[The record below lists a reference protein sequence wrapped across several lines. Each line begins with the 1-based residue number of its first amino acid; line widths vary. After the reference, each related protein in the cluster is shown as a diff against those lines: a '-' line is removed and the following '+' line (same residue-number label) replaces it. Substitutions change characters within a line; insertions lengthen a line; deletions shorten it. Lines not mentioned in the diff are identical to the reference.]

1 MPGWHHVTMQKSS
14 QAAKDPVKPWATLIL
29 ALVMALSC
37 CVPGGATAA
46 VAPQD
51 PDSTDRIIIQWR
63 SDVNNA
69 NSEQFDGDLKQAGR
83 KAGNTVREHRS
94 LGGKLHV
101 LQLDQ
106 TQQGA
111 ELAQTL
117 AQWRADPR
125 VAFAEPDRR
134 VRAHTVTPND
144 PLYSGQWYLQAQQ
157 AAATRTN
164 AAWDNSKGGANIATS
179 VVVAIIDSG
188 VRFDHPDLRRAAA
201 GGKLLPGYDF
211 VSADKGNVF
220 LTANDGDG
228 WDADPSDPGDFLT
241 AADLA
246 TSTYSGKKCG
256 AGTNKDQPTRSS
268 WHGTRVAGLIG
279 ADTNN
284 ALGIA
289 GAAYN
294 VRILPLRALGK
305 CGGYDSDVI
314 AAMYWAAGLS
324 IPAPLLQGA
333 PPVNTTPAQ
342 VINMSLGGL
351 GTCSATYTQAVADIT
366 AKGVLIVAS
375 AGNEGG
381 PVDIP
386 ANCPGV
392 LAVAGLRHVGTK
404 VGYSNLGPEVG
415 LSAPAGNCVNT
426 GATDPCLFS
435 LDTTTDSG
443 SQGPVGPDYTNAY
456 NYNVGTSFSAPLAAA
471 AAALMRAVNPGL
483 TPKQLIARL
492 QASARAFPISSD
504 TVPTP
509 AACHLPAGSS
519 DVQNSECLCTTSVCG
534 AGLLDTGA
542 AVTLA
547 LRPSAVAGY
556 SGVVATGRTLT
567 VDGSASSVAS
577 GRGPASYRWTV
588 ASTSGG
594 AASPAFADP
603 TAAVTTVLSPSVGS
617 YTVRLTVTD
626 SAGATDTADITV
638 QATDSGGTVTP
649 TTPPSSS
656 GGGGA
661 LGASA
666 LLGLVLAH
674 AMRRRGPRALPCT
687 RA

>member
-1 MPGWHHVTMQKSS
+1 M
-14 QAAKDPVKPWATLIL
+14 ALLL
-29 ALVMALSC
+29 ALAC
-37 CVPGGATAA
+37 CVPLGASAA
-46 VAPQD
+46 VAQPD
-51 PDSTDRIIIQWR
+51 PDSTDRLIIKWR
-63 SDVNNA
+63 SDVNSA
-69 NSEQFDGDLKQAGR
+69 NSTQFDDELKQAGR
-83 KAGNTVREHRS
+83 KAGNSVRAHRS
-94 LGGKLHV
+94 LGGRLHV
-101 LQLDQ
+101 LQLEQ
-106 TQQGA
+106 TQQGT

-125 VAFAEPDRR
+125 VALAEPDRR
-134 VRAHTVTPND
+134 VHAHTFTPND
-144 PLYSGQWYLQAQQ
+144 PLYAGQWYLQSQQ
-157 AAATRTN
+157 AAATRTHV
-164 AAWDNSKGGANIATS
+164 AWDNSTGGSNIASS
-179 VVVAIIDSG
+179 VIVAVIDSG

-228 WDADPSDPGDFLT
+228 WDADPSDPGDFLS

-246 TSTYSGKKCG
+246 SSTYAGKKCG

-294 VRILPLRALGK
+294 VRIQPLRALGK

-351 GTCSATYTQAVADIT
+351 GSCSATYTQAVADIT

-386 ANCPGV
+386 ANCAGV

-415 LSAPAGNCVNT
+415 IAAPAGNCVNT
-426 GATDPCLFS
+426 GATEPCLFS
-435 LDTTTDSG
+435 LGTTTDSG

-456 NYNVGTSFSAPLAAA
+456 NYNVGTSFSSPLAAA
-471 AAALMRAVNPGL
+471 AVALMRAVNPSL
-483 TPKQLIARL
+483 TPKQLVARL
-492 QASARAFPISSD
+492 QASARAFPATSD

-509 AACHLPAGSS
+509 VACHTPAGSS
-519 DVQNSECLCTTSVCG
+519 DVQSSECLCTTSVCG
-534 AGLLDTGA
+534 AGMLDTGA

-556 SGVVATGRTLT
+556 SGIVATGRLLT
-567 VDGSASSVAS
+567 VDGSASGVAL
-577 GRGPASYRWTV
+577 GRSPATYRWTV

-594 AASPAFADP
+594 AATPAFADP

-617 YTVRLTVTD
+617 YIVRLTVTD
-626 SAGATDTADITV
+626 STGATDTADISV
-638 QATDSGGTVTP
+638 QATDSGGIVTP
-649 TTPPSSS
+649 TTPPS
-656 GGGGA
+656 GGGGGGS
-661 LGASA
+661 LLPSTLLSLA
-666 LLGLVLAH
+666 LLAAL
-674 AMRRRGPRALPCT
+674 RRRLMRPRFKL

>member
-1 MPGWHHVTMQKSS
+1 MPTPP
-14 QAAKDPVKPWATLIL
+14 QAAKDTFEPWASLIL
-29 ALVMALSC
+29 AFVLALAC
-37 CVPGGATAA
+37 CAPLSASAA
-46 VAPQD
+46 VAQPD
-51 PDSTDRIIIQWR
+51 PDSTDRLIIKWR
-63 SDVNNA
+63 SDVNSA
-69 NSEQFDGDLKQAGR
+69 NSTQFDDELKQAGR
-83 KAGNTVREHRS
+83 KAGNSVRAHRS
-94 LGGKLHV
+94 LGGRLHV
-101 LQLDQ
+101 LQLEQ
-106 TQQGA
+106 TQQGT

-125 VAFAEPDRR
+125 VALAEPDRR
-134 VRAHTVTPND
+134 VHAHTFTPND
-144 PLYSGQWYLQAQQ
+144 PLYAGQWYLQSQQ
-157 AAATRTN
+157 AAATRTHV
-164 AAWDNSKGGANIATS
+164 AWDNSTGGSNIASS
-179 VVVAIIDSG
+179 VIVAVIDSG

-228 WDADPSDPGDFLT
+228 WDADPSDPGDFLS

-246 TSTYSGKKCG
+246 SSTYAGKKCG

-294 VRILPLRALGK
+294 VRIQPLRALGK

-351 GTCSATYTQAVADIT
+351 GSCSATYTQAVADIT

-386 ANCPGV
+386 ANCAGV

-415 LSAPAGNCVNT
+415 IAAPAGNCVNT
-426 GATDPCLFS
+426 GATEPCLFS
-435 LDTTTDSG
+435 LGTTTDSG

-456 NYNVGTSFSAPLAAA
+456 NYNVGTSFSSPLAAA
-471 AAALMRAVNPGL
+471 AVALMRAVNPSL
-483 TPKQLIARL
+483 TPKQLVARL
-492 QASARAFPISSD
+492 QASARAFPATSD

-509 AACHLPAGSS
+509 VACHTPAGSS
-519 DVQNSECLCTTSVCG
+519 DVQSSECLCTTSVCG
-534 AGLLDTGA
+534 AGMLDTGA

-556 SGVVATGRTLT
+556 SGIVATGRLLT
-567 VDGSASSVAS
+567 VDGSASGVAL
-577 GRGPASYRWTV
+577 GRSPATYRWTV

-594 AASPAFADP
+594 AATPAFADP

-617 YTVRLTVTD
+617 YIVRLTVTD
-626 SAGATDTADITV
+626 STGATDTADISV
-638 QATDSGGTVTP
+638 QATDSGGIVTP
-649 TTPPSSS
+649 TTPPS
-656 GGGGA
+656 GGGGGGS
-661 LGASA
+661 LLPSTLLSLA
-666 LLGLVLAH
+666 LLAAL
-674 AMRRRGPRALPCT
+674 RRRLMRPRFKL